1 MLKTGNLREP
11 NISWHF
17 IRRMFFALLL
27 LSFCCLKHF
36 VYATGTFLR
45 RMRAAFPVECSVSI
59 FFSDGFLLLILP
71 LDALPLPH
79 LLPTADGYWRLFLQI
94 LSGIFESAGLCLMLL
109 PLVGSHL
116 LPKTTAHVASDVA
129 LRQIDGALTC
139 FLLQCKS
146 ATELVTSSPVL
157 SDNR

>member
-1 MLKTGNLREP
+1 
-11 NISWHF
+11 
-17 IRRMFFALLL
+17 
-27 LSFCCLKHF
+27 
-36 VYATGTFLR
+36 
-45 RMRAAFPVECSVSI
+45 MRAAFPVECSVSI
-59 FFSDGFLLLILP
+59 FFPDGFLLLILP

-79 LLPTADGYWRLFLQI
+79 LLPTAGGYWRLFLQI